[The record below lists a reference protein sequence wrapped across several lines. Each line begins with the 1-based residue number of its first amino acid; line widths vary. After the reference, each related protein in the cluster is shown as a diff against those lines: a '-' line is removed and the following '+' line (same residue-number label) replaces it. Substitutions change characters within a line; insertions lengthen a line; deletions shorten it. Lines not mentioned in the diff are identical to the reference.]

1 MSRLDDLFAGKPEM
15 LNVAAVA
22 DLLGMSVKG
31 VYKWIEDGTVPA
43 YKLGGKWFL
52 VRDELP
58 DALRKGASQPGEP
71 PQH

>member
-1 MSRLDDLFAGKPEM
+1 MVSSACGSCARMDAST
-15 LNVAAVA
+15 A

-52 VRDELP
+52 VRDELL

-71 PQH
+71 PQQ